1 MNRGTNLILSDPGL
15 RLAKYLWIAARGC
28 HEQQPAASSYQDCSV
43 APGVCPGL
51 IICIPPVWHAST
63 MAPRGRSLQQGLD
76 RDIYQIVRKYLDEK
90 NESPLKLRTSTIQ
103 DYIQKSN
110 SSLKRRPKKQIED
123 SIERVIDVM
132 REDESEVDD
141 EIADIEGDFGE
152 MEEKAQ
158 KEKESRST
166 DYMNK
171 QIIGQWASSGAVTPV
186 TVVNGEKSSKKR
198 ESKTAAERESKRQK
212 KEPKEAKID
221 VAPPTGVSLED
232 LGGVSKVMNQLKEH
246 LVLPLLCPEEYAQRE
261 IPIPRGILLHGP
273 PGCGKTVI
281 CRAAAAELGVPFIE
295 ILGPSVV
302 SGMSGESEKQIRE
315 HFERAKEVAPSL
327 IFIDEIDVIAP
338 KRDSAQSQME
348 KRIVAQLL
356 VSMDGLSM
364 EGNDGKPVI
373 VLAASNRPDSLDPA
387 LRRGGRF
394 DTEINMGVPNEA
406 MRESILR
413 ALTRKP
419 KLSDDV
425 DFKALSKMTAGF
437 VGADL
442 KDLVS
447 KAGTWEME
455 RFREALELQAA
466 ANETEMEVDTAKVTA
481 DDVETIKSWRRL
493 VLRVKD
499 KDAVRPVG
507 FEDSVISMEAFRA
520 VLPGITPSSK
530 REGFAT
536 VPDTTWLDVGA
547 LEGVRDELEMA
558 IVEPIQNPQ
567 RYAKVGIS
575 APTGVLLWGPPG
587 CGKTLLAKAVAAE
600 SKANFISVKGP
611 ELLNKVCGLMNLFL
625 DAVANSLLVRW

>member
-1 MNRGTNLILSDPGL
+1 
-15 RLAKYLWIAARGC
+15 
-28 HEQQPAASSYQDCSV
+28 
-43 APGVCPGL
+43 
-51 IICIPPVWHAST
+51 

-481 DDVETIKSWRRL
+481 DDAETIKSWRRL

-625 DAVANSLLVRW
+625 DAVTNSLLVRW

>member
-1 MNRGTNLILSDPGL
+1 
-15 RLAKYLWIAARGC
+15 
-28 HEQQPAASSYQDCSV
+28 
-43 APGVCPGL
+43 
-51 IICIPPVWHAST
+51 
-63 MAPRGRSLQQGLD
+63 MALRGRSLQQGLD

-481 DDVETIKSWRRL
+481 DDAETIKSWRRL